1 MKKILFTL
9 ALLWS
14 VAYGQFCA
22 DEDTVR
28 SNSATQITATT
39 ARINGTTSHFTG
51 AVVSLQLKYV
61 RVGQTDTV
69 TSSGTGALRNLTGL
83 QPATQYVY
91 YYKSICGSGSQSQ
104 TIGPY
109 RFTTLANTILYVDER
124 PTRFYHWKADS
135 SMIVAQG
142 DTVVGREPSTFPQI
156 RYKTSDNTFYGY
168 YPNCAC
174 WRALAID
181 SSGIIGLLDGK
192 VDSVTVNG
200 DSLFY
205 WKVGVSYGYILPSLN
220 SVWRNT
226 GNSGIDTS
234 VNWLGTNDNKDLVIK
249 TNATR
254 RFTVNVNGALGV
266 GNPADYGTSGYRLQ
280 TNGSGSGISWVD
292 NTISSL
298 TAASASNTINNSN
311 YKQTWQ
317 WNSLSAT
324 GLELSTTTTASN
336 PGSVLLSLSRSG
348 ANSTGSRSTYGLAI
362 TNQHTGTNATD
373 YALFSQANLGTTTYS
388 GAFLSTGTSTAY
400 GVYSQSTGAGTN
412 IAGYFNANSG
422 SSNYAIIVPGG
433 GGMVGIGTLTP
444 AAVFHTVGTVRMASM
459 GSASTDTS
467 TYKPMGISS
476 LGDVIPMASWYGS
489 GGGSSGLT
497 IGGTSITSGTNDRI
511 LYQSGGVVQQ
521 SSNLVFNSSN
531 ELIIG
536 GTDNGSAVL
545 QVNGG
550 TALFKGALE
559 VNNHTFYNDANV
571 AFTISDN
578 SRSYLFNMYNNGNH
592 VLSLSRAQGYMR
604 LGPTIASTSA
614 GVMFQVDA
622 RSATDKGLLI
632 KGASSQSANLIE
644 AQDNSSNV
652 LFSVNQNGTVRSR
665 NVIYQTINASDADF
679 TAAVGTA
686 YVLPDP
692 STGRTITLPTGQ
704 DADKILF
711 YLPVSPSNSWNLSTN
726 VTILDGSTVN
736 KLDAY
741 GPGAIY
747 LIYDGANSVWR
758 LIPNM

>member
-1 MKKILFTL
+1 MKRLLFILSM
-9 ALLWS
+9 LLG
-14 VAYGQFCA
+14 VAYGQICA

-28 SNSATQITATT
+28 SNSVSLITYNS
-39 ARINGTTSHFTG
+39 ARINGTTSHFSG
-51 AVVSLQLKYV
+51 SVSSLQLKYV

-69 TSSGTGALRNLTGL
+69 TSSGSSALRNITGL
-83 QPATQYVY
+83 QANTQYYY
-91 YYKSICGSGSQSQ
+91 YYKSICGSGSMSQ
-104 TIGPY
+104 TIGAY
-109 RFTTLANTILYVDER
+109 TFTTLANNVAYTPMDAMGYQFKYLKVDTLLQFV
-124 PTRFYHWKADS
+124 P
-135 SMIVAQG
+135 G
-142 DTVVGREPSTFPQI
+142 DTSVSRGGTTNAAI
-156 RYKTSDNTFYGY
+156 KYKSSDNTFYGY

-192 VDSVTVNG
+192 VDSVTVSG

-205 WKVGVSYGYILPSLN
+205 WKVGVSYGYILPALAN
-220 SVWRNT
+220 TWRII
-226 GNSGIDTS
+226 GNSGTDTSINFLGTSDNVPLKIRTNNTDRVIIGVDGSFTVDNSTGNNLTATSDSKMQVSTGTYDNAINIGESAVSISSSQTGFLNSASGITIYPDSIMLQPLQGALSIDT
-234 VNWLGTNDNKDLVIK
+234 LTNLSSQ
-249 TNATR
+249 NALI
-254 RFTVNVNGALGV
+254 GWI
-266 GNPADYGTSGYRLQ
+266 Q
-280 TNGSGSGISWVD
+280 GSGQGRIGYV
-292 NTISSL
+292 TIG
-298 TAASASNTINNSN
+298 A
-311 YKQTWQ
+311 
-317 WNSLSAT
+317 
-324 GLELSTTTTASN
+324 G
-336 PGSVLLSLSRSG
+336 LSLSSG
-348 ANSTGSRSTYGLAI
+348 ALSFSGL
-362 TNQHTGTNATD
+362 TV
-373 YALFSQANLGTTTYS
+373 GTTS
-388 GAFLSTGTSTAY
+388 VS
-400 GVYSQSTGAGTN
+400 
-412 IAGYFNANSG
+412 SG
-422 SSNYAIIVPGG
+422 SSNAFLYNSS
-433 GGMVGIGTLTP
+433 GTLQNDANITRPASGTLAVGTAIGVGTTTP
-444 AAVFHTVGTVRMASM
+444 AAVLHTVGTVRMASM
-459 GSASTDTS
+459 GTASTDTT

-497 IGGTSITSGTNDRI
+497 VGTTSISSGTNDRI
-511 LYQSGGVVQQ
+511 LYQSGGVLQQ

>member
-1 MKKILFTL
+1 MKRLLFIFSML
-9 ALLWS
+9 FS
-14 VAYGQFCA
+14 VAYGQICA

-28 SNSATQITATT
+28 SNSVSLITYNS
-39 ARINGTTSHFTG
+39 ARINGTTSHFSG
-51 AVVSLQLKYV
+51 AVSSLQLKYV

-69 TSSGTGALRNLTGL
+69 TSSGSSALRNITGL
-83 QPATQYVY
+83 QANTQYVY
-91 YYKSICGSGSQSQ
+91 YYKTICGSGSQSQ
-104 TIGPY
+104 TIGSY
-109 RFTTLANTILYVDER
+109 KFTTLANNVAYTPMDAMGYQFKYLKVDTLLQFV
-124 PTRFYHWKADS
+124 P
-135 SMIVAQG
+135 G
-142 DTVVGREPSTFPQI
+142 DTSVSRGGTTNAAI
-156 RYKTSDNTFYGY
+156 KYKSSDNTFYGY
-168 YPNCAC
+168 YPSCNC

-181 SSGIIGLLDGK
+181 SAGIISLLDGK

-205 WKVGVSYGYILPSLN
+205 WKVGVSYGYILPALAN
-220 SVWRNT
+220 TWRTVGNAGT
-226 GNSGIDTS
+226 SSSTNFIGTTDYVDLILKAGGTQLMKLYGDDLGKVSIGIGNVVTGDFAKSFGNSD
-234 VNWLGTNDNKDLVIK
+234 
-249 TNATR
+249 
-254 RFTVNVNGALGV
+254 
-266 GNPADYGTSGYRLQ
+266 
-280 TNGSGSGISWVD
+280 
-292 NTISSL
+292 
-298 TAASASNTINNSN
+298 
-311 YKQTWQ
+311 
-317 WNSLSAT
+317 
-324 GLELSTTTTASN
+324 TAS
-336 PGSVLLSLSRSG
+336 GEYATAFGVRSNAVG
-348 ANSTGSRSTYGLAI
+348 ANSFAAGENTFANGILSVAFGVDTRVDAQLGFGMGETNILKSYGGTVFGTFNDTTDTGNPNSISSTNRLFQIGNGTADISRS
-362 TNQHTGTNATD
+362 NALTI
-373 YALFSQANLGTTTYS
+373 LSSGKSGFGTTTPDS
-388 GAFLSTGTSTAY
+388 LVTIS
-400 GVYSQSTGAGTN
+400 
-412 IAGYFNANSG
+412 
-422 SSNYAIIVPGG
+422 GG
-433 GGMVGIGTLTP
+433 GLFANRGVRFSGLPTG
-444 AAVFHTVGTVRMASM
+444 VGTKAVRIDAS
-459 GSASTDTS
+459 GNLSIADT
-467 TYKPMGISS
+467 TT
-476 LGDVIPMASWYGS
+476 
-489 GGGSSGLT
+489 GGSSGLT
-497 IGGTSITSGTNDRI
+497 VGSTSISSGTNDRI
-511 LYQSGGVVQQ
+511 LYQSGGVLQQ

-531 ELIIG
+531 ELIVG

-665 NVIYQTINASDADF
+665 NVIYQTTNASDADF

-711 YLPVSPSNSWNLSTN
+711 YLTVSPSNSWNLSTN

-736 KLDAY
+736 KLDTY